1 MNKYMVLS
9 ISFLFI
15 FNFQSQ
21 LNIVS
26 TTDNLKLVG
35 RIKILGEVNSSL
47 IFFKDKNKYLLSFR
61 NRVYDYKYESF
72 WMNEQSK
79 VELYDLINNELPKK
93 EKNKTIEILL
103 EDKRILSIEMH
114 KKNASLNIWDG
125 YKWYKTYWY
134 KLKEIEKLF
143 NKDKGRVYAKAD
155 GLIYVE

>member
-26 TTDNLKLVG
+26 TTDNLKLIG

-79 VELYDLINNELPKK
+79 VELYNLINNELPKK

>member
-15 FNFQSQ
+15 FNFQGQ

-79 VELYDLINNELPKK
+79 VELYNLINNELPKK

>member
-1 MNKYMVLS
+1 MVLS

-26 TTDNLKLVG
+26 TTDNLKLIG

-79 VELYDLINNELPKK
+79 VELYNLINNELPKK

>member
-47 IFFKDKNKYLLSFR
+47 IFFKDKNKYLLSFH

-93 EKNKTIEILL
+93 EKNKTMEILL

>member
-26 TTDNLKLVG
+26 TTDYLKLVG

-72 WMNEQSK
+72 WMN
-79 VELYDLINNELPKK
+79 
-93 EKNKTIEILL
+93 
-103 EDKRILSIEMH
+103 
-114 KKNASLNIWDG
+114 
-125 YKWYKTYWY
+125 
-134 KLKEIEKLF
+134 
-143 NKDKGRVYAKAD
+143 
-155 GLIYVE
+155 

>member
-26 TTDNLKLVG
+26 NTDNLKLVG

-79 VELYDLINNELPKK
+79 VELYNLINNELPKK

>member
-1 MNKYMVLS
+1 MNKYMALS

-93 EKNKTIEILL
+93 EKNKTVEILL

-114 KKNASLNIWDG
+114 KKSASLNIWDG
-125 YKWYKTYWY
+125 YKWYKTSWY

>member
-93 EKNKTIEILL
+93 EKNKTMEILL

>member
-1 MNKYMVLS
+1 MVLS

-15 FNFQSQ
+15 FNFQGQ

-79 VELYDLINNELPKK
+79 VELYNLINNELPKK

>member
-1 MNKYMVLS
+1 MVLS

-79 VELYDLINNELPKK
+79 VELYNLINNELPKK

>member
-79 VELYDLINNELPKK
+79 VELYNLINNELPKK

>member
-1 MNKYMVLS
+1 MVLS

-26 TTDNLKLVG
+26 NTDNLKLVG

-79 VELYDLINNELPKK
+79 VELYNLINNELPKK